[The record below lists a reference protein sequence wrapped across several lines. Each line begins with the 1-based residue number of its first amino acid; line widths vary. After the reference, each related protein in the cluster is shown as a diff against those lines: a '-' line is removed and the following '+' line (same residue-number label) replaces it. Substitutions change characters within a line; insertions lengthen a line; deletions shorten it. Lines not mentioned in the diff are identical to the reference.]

1 MNKIHA
7 SPKFTFARKTNAR
20 WVEQTS
26 TEQLPAYLKA
36 LFINILNTTNKIEE
50 ELKLMKNKHADLIK
64 RLVMNS
70 KRSH

>member
-20 WVEQTS
+20 WDEQT

-36 LFINILNTTNKIEE
+36 LFINILNTTNKIVE
-50 ELKLMKNKHADLIK
+50 ELKLTKNKHADFIK